1 MKTIVTGA
9 LQLPEEDLRDLR
21 AFGLEIFLHPDER
34 QPVAHPEQYE
44 AAICNGLFLYNPIER
59 FTKLRAVQLTSAGY
73 DRMPM
78 EYAATHGIR
87 VYNAKGVY
95 SKPMA
100 EFAICG
106 MLQLCKQSRF
116 FAKNQKAHHWEKRK
130 DLLELSEKTVCIVG
144 AGNVGT
150 ELAKRLRAF
159 GCYIIGVNRTMWPK
173 SAFDEL
179 LPLDALAS
187 ACAQSDIVILSIALT
202 DETRA
207 IVRSCIPEKMRS
219 GAILVNIAR
228 GALVDT
234 GAVIDALQTGHICG
248 AVLDVFEEEPLGQDS
263 PLWDMENVI
272 LTPHN
277 SFVGENGHLLFK
289 LIKENLVREY
299 DGAQL
304 V

>member
-78 EYAATHGIR
+78 EYAAAHGIR

-130 DLLELSEKTVCIVG
+130 DLLELSEK
-144 AGNVGT
+144 
-150 ELAKRLRAF
+150 R
-159 GCYIIGVNRTMWPK
+159 
-173 SAFDEL
+173 SAL
-179 LPLDALAS
+179 W
-187 ACAQSDIVILSIALT
+187 
-202 DETRA
+202 
-207 IVRSCIPEKMRS
+207 
-219 GAILVNIAR
+219 
-228 GALVDT
+228 
-234 GAVIDALQTGHICG
+234 
-248 AVLDVFEEEPLGQDS
+248 EP
-263 PLWDMENVI
+263 V
-272 LTPHN
+272 T
-277 SFVGENGHLLFK
+277 
-289 LIKENLVREY
+289 
-299 DGAQL
+299 
-304 V
+304 